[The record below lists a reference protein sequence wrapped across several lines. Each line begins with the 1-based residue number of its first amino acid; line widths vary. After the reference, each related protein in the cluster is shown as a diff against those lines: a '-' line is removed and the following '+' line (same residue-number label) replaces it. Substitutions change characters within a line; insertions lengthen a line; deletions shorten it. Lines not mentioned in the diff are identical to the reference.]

1 MDGQWN
7 DSCILFLTWK
17 SSRQWR
23 SRAVFLFHAITP
35 LIRPLAHSS
44 SSARTCILPFDLMSP
59 SQPIIST
66 SESTSVS
73 GTGRGDRNP
82 VVLTKDDHQ
91 SKDEDN
97 GRLKTVGD
105 DVESK
110 KGVAADAAIDG
121 PSKPSP
127 RSVHGFSWT
136 LVVASILMA
145 NFLFATDNTI
155 AANIQPAVIQTF
167 QSLNKL
173 AWLGVAFMMSSWGT
187 CFFW

>member
-1 MDGQWN
+1 M
-7 DSCILFLTWK
+7 
-17 SSRQWR
+17 
-23 SRAVFLFHAITP
+23 
-35 LIRPLAHSS
+35 
-44 SSARTCILPFDLMSP
+44 
-59 SQPIIST
+59 ST

-73 GTGRGDRNP
+73 GTATGDRKP
-82 VVLTKDDHQ
+82 VVPSGNDYQLKG
-91 SKDEDN
+91 EEN
-97 GRLKTVGD
+97 GRLNTAAD
-105 DVESK
+105 DVDSE
-110 KGVAADAAIDG
+110 KGVREDAAVDG
-121 PSKPSP
+121 ASKPSP